1 MQLEL
6 WQWLMGGAAAVLVG
20 ISKTG
25 IPGAGILVVPML
37 ACLFGGKQSAGIMLP
52 MLLFADVFAV
62 AWYRKHTDWSKLVKL
77 FPWVVPGLVVGAYL
91 LCVVDIGDN
100 HKDILGQII
109 GVIVLLMLGL
119 YLLRNRL
126 GEKLTPTSTFG
137 MASTGI
143 GAGFTT
149 MISNAA
155 GPIMQIYMAAYQMKK
170 QEFVG
175 TLAWFF
181 FIVNMSKVPVFVY
194 QDMINLGSLKFDLA
208 IAPAILVGVFIGKW
222 ILPRISQSAFNAVVL
237 VLAAASAVK
246 LIIG

>member
-1 MQLEL
+1 MELEL
-6 WQWLMGGAAAVLVG
+6 WQWLLGGAAAVLVG

-25 IPGAGILVVPML
+25 IPGAGILVVPIL
-37 ACLFGGKQSAGIMLP
+37 AYAFGGMQSAGIMLP

-62 AWYRKHTDWSKLVKL
+62 AWYRKHTDWGKLVKL
-77 FPWVVPGLVVGAYL
+77 FPWVVAGLVVGAVL
-91 LCVVDIGDN
+91 LYKVGLRESQ
-100 HKDILGQII
+100 KDILGQII

-126 GEKLTPTSTFG
+126 GEKLTPTSSFG

-155 GPIMQIYMAAYQMKK
+155 GPIMQIYMAAHQMKK

-194 QDMINLGSLKFDLA
+194 LNMINPGSLKFNLMV
-208 IAPAILVGVFIGKW
+208 APAILVGVFIGKW

-246 LIIG
+246 LVIG